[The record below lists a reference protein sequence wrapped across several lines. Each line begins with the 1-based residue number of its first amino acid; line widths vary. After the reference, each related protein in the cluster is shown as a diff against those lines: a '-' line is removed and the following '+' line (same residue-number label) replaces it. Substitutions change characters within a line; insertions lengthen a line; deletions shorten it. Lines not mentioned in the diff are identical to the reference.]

1 NECTAKEYNKNIYP
15 GNTLDT
21 MIANKRYRH
30 IFLKINNS
38 ESTQKQG
45 ENIHLRIP

>member
-1 NECTAKEYNKNIYP
+1 
-15 GNTLDT
+15 
-21 MIANKRYRH
+21 RYRH

-38 ESTQKQG
+38 KSTQKQG

>member
-1 NECTAKEYNKNIYP
+1 
-15 GNTLDT
+15 
-21 MIANKRYRH
+21 YRH

>member
-1 NECTAKEYNKNIYP
+1 
-15 GNTLDT
+15 
-21 MIANKRYRH
+21 RH